1 MVETSDMVDRMSRD
15 WWVIALQGVAAIV
28 FGVLAL
34 VSPGIT
40 LLALVYLFAAY
51 ALVDGVLALIRG
63 LRRGG
68 GGVDWWQIVHGV
80 VGIAAGV
87 IAFAVPDITAYAL
100 LLVIAAWAIV
110 SGAIELIAAY
120 QLRDVIRREWLLALD
135 GVLAILFG
143 VVLIVSP
150 SAGALA
156 LVWLIGAF
164 AIASGV
170 ILLTAAFRLRGRG
183 RGTGTSAAYPSP
195 LP

>member
-1 MVETSDMVDRMSRD
+1 MVDRMSRD
-15 WWVIALQGVAAIV
+15 WWIIALQGVAAVV

-68 GGVDWWQIVHGV
+68 GRGPDWWQLIHGI

-110 SGAIELIAAY
+110 SGGIELVAAY

-135 GVLAILFG
+135 GILAILFG
-143 VVLIVSP
+143 VLLVAFP

-164 AIASGV
+164 AIVSGV

-183 RGTGTSAAYPSP
+183 RGTGASAAYSSP
-195 LP
+195 LS

>member
-1 MVETSDMVDRMSRD
+1 MLDRMSQD
-15 WWVIALQGVAAIV
+15 WWIIALQGVAAIV

-51 ALVDGVLALIRG
+51 AVVDGVLALVRG

-68 GGVDWWQIVHGV
+68 SGGADWWQVVRGV

-110 SGAIELIAAY
+110 SGGIELMAAY
-120 QLRDVIRREWLLALD
+120 QLRDVIRREWLVALD
-135 GVLAILFG
+135 GLLAILFG
-143 VVLIVSP
+143 VVLILFP

-156 LVWLIGAF
+156 VVWLIGAF

-170 ILLTAAFRLRGRG
+170 ILLTVAFRVRGRG
-183 RGTGTSAAYPSP
+183 RGPGTSAAYPSP